1 MREKTG
7 LGSEARGLGCRL
19 GRFGNRSLAI
29 VLSTLLVFQ
38 PMLAN
43 AQSVSASTTAPAAN
57 QPGVGAAP
65 NGVPLIDIVT
75 PNATGLSHNKYDNF
89 NVGTPG
95 LILNNYKGEI
105 GNSNLGGV
113 TPGNPNL
120 NNSAPASVILNEV
133 TSGNRSALNGPT
145 EVFGGRADVVIANPN
160 GITCDGCGFI
170 NTPHATLTT
179 GAPQIGA
186 DGKLNGFIVNGGDVT
201 IGPNGGNFAA
211 GPGAVDLFDIVSRA
225 VHVNGPVY
233 GKDLRVTAGAS
244 NFDYATGNS
253 QALAP
258 ISGTPEYAIDGTALG
273 AMQADRIKI
282 VVTEKGA
289 GVRMSGNL
297 AANTNELSLSAD
309 GKISLGNVSG
319 QQGVSISSKAKVT
332 AAKVASKA
340 KVAVQADQGITLDTV
355 AADGDILLSSGSG
368 LLSVGAEVNSAA
380 NVLMSS
386 DAGIAAGSVIAGNAL
401 TLSSTSGDIQ
411 VAGAV
416 KGTGA
421 LSITATSGAISAASL
436 VSSNNIALS
445 AGADIGISGDVL
457 AQGNVTASGR
467 SISAATVVS
476 GLDIAATNAAANG
489 STVLSGAGDIQLA
502 ASSGSV
508 DVDALLSA
516 GDTSVTSAALTA
528 QSVIAHGAIAINAAT
543 DISGQILS
551 GGNIDL
557 TGSAIAADAIIAGID
572 FAGTEAAG
580 GNIVLT
586 QSGDLSLA
594 ASGDIDTGTLL
605 AAGNISASAANLSAA
620 AITSHGAIAL
630 SGNTDITGQLLGAGD
645 VSISGGSIAAGTIV
659 AGMDFAA
666 TAASPGGA
674 IAVGTAGDLMLD
686 AGSSGSVDIDTLLAA
701 GALLIDA
708 GRFQADNV
716 SGHGAVTINAD
727 TSVTGQLL
735 GAGDVSVTGPA
746 IQAGAIVSG
755 VDFAAT
761 AQSTNG
767 DIALGQ
773 TGDLTLKATATDIS
787 AGNLLAAGN
796 VDASAAGDVS
806 ANVVA
811 HQDMTIAAGGTIDL
825 TGQSLAAGN
834 ASLSAR
840 DITVDT
846 LVSGLDFA
854 ATAASADTLKLQQTG
869 SMSLAATS
877 GSITA
882 GDALLSS
889 GALSASAGQNIA
901 YNKLQSLSSAALTA
915 SGGQISYGN
924 PTRTAGNLT
933 LTTTNIDLS
942 NGRASN
948 IAAGGTL
955 TLNAASANLAN
966 SSLTLGGLALNLS
979 GTADL
984 SGARVNAIT
993 TAGGSGDIAIDATG
1007 LTTTAGTAL
1016 LAANDLTLTLP
1027 SLINAGQLA
1036 AGNDLTFNVSGNLT
1050 NNATGLA
1057 YAGKD
1062 ASLFVGGVLTNNQG
1076 AILANHDLQ
1085 IAGVAAGLR
1094 NTEFTNIS
1102 GLIQAG
1108 NDMSILTSNLTNR
1121 RVATP
1126 QWTTGT
1132 LVSSG
1137 VVSGFTL
1144 NPVAA
1149 GLPFG
1154 YLETADQNMYQLY
1167 AGVDPGLWQD
1177 YQPLLWSK
1185 ATLADGTTYRA
1196 WTWISADGPEK
1207 VGPIIDWIRDRVPRD
1222 ANGNPVADPNNPSRY
1237 FIVDEVNF
1245 SGSDESTTYSW
1256 DWSSH
1261 LSQSV
1266 YEDRMVGTLSPEATI
1281 RACRNLSIDATNLT
1295 NSYSSI
1301 EAGGDATLEGST
1313 LTNTGVTLFR
1323 TTTTTC
1329 NAQGACTAYD
1339 ANGNANPS
1347 KNIANGTTIV
1357 SSVQAIGGVS
1367 ANIKAGGA
1375 LSVNFGS
1382 VNNTSAAGSMAG
1394 GASLAAS
1401 SNPGDPLS
1409 ALDGLTAGGALFNVN
1424 SALGGVTANG
1434 GSLRAGLGNIAD
1446 RIRVDGAA
1454 LAAAAKPKSGGVG
1467 GTIPGQIFLFE
1478 TRAAYLDVGK
1488 FYGSGYFMN
1497 KIGYVPETTVPFLG
1511 DAYFENQLIDTQ
1523 LRQLVGEGLGR
1534 STFIAGNDAIEQMK
1548 TLLDNGADY
1557 ARDNGLVVGQGLTP
1571 EQAAALTKS
1580 IVLYQWQTVDGVQ
1593 VLAPVV
1599 YVAAADRQKLSGA
1612 GAVMAGGSV
1621 DMNVGNL
1628 DNSSLIASAGGLT
1641 VSGSSIQGSGTFLS
1655 RGDTTL
1661 NATNGITLAA
1671 QTMTIGGQNLV
1682 NANAGVTAG
1691 GNLLLAGGSGDL
1703 ALKGVKVNATRDASL
1718 TGNNVTLAAAKV
1730 DNAGQQNATGT
1741 QVASGK
1747 ALSIK
1752 ATDNANVIG
1761 SSAKAGTTLDVTA
1774 DKGSVAVVST
1784 DVARNNQSGYTK
1796 TLSTDQQQSQ
1806 LSAGTNATI
1815 KAGDD
1820 ILLSGSSIKGGDNVA
1835 LNAGDDINITAAQE
1849 TSASSFGKK
1858 SASSITNVGSE
1869 ISAGGDLSVTAGN
1882 GSGDHDLNIVGSKL
1896 AADGKLSLKADG
1908 DVTIA
1913 EATDTATLDTK
1924 LSTKGGF
1931 LGSSEKTTTHLE
1943 TTTAVGS
1950 AITGGGGVDISSG
1963 KDTVISASKIEAGNE
1978 AGADPADLNIS
1989 AGGDLIIASGMD
2001 TSAKDDKSSRSGFL
2015 SKGSSS
2021 HKSYDETTVAS
2032 ELGASGNINLT
2043 AEGAAVISGSKA
2055 NADGSISVTG
2065 DSVSIIGAQE
2075 THELEEQRKKSGF
2088 GVGGGGGF
2096 ISIYGSQQNK
2106 GAQASTLNVGSALSA
2121 GEDVNLKAR
2130 TTDLNIMGSSV
2141 DAENDI
2147 NLSAKRDVNVTPGAE
2162 SFSQSEQEK
2171 KSGFGISFGSSGGG
2185 FSVGIGAQ
2193 TSKDSSAQQSD
2204 TNAASMLSAGRDLNI
2219 SAGNNVNLQA
2229 AGASAE
2235 RDVNLFAGKDIN
2247 LLSANDVTNYQ
2258 EVHEKTFAGVTLS
2271 VSSQLGSAA
2280 QSIMNGAE
2288 RLSDPGGVNGLTNS
2302 AIAGLSF
2309 YQGIK
2314 NLQGVYDGLTSADP
2328 NVATGLSFNIGIN
2341 AGVSHQESSSSSSSS
2356 TPVVTAIGA
2365 GRSITMEAENGSIT
2379 SDGAQI
2385 VAGYDKFGLPTISDD
2400 PLAGDIFLSAQ
2411 NGNINLNAATG
2422 TSDTS
2427 SKNSSFSAGVGV
2439 NFGCTT
2445 KTGCSAD
2452 VGASGSYGKGGS
2464 DTVGTSHTNSHVSG
2478 TGDVTILT
2486 NDLALRG
2493 ASVTGNSVT
2502 ADVRNLMVES
2512 LVDTTKA
2519 HADQLSL
2526 SGQIGLGSTGVSGAT
2541 QKATGDAAVVAE
2553 QSGIHAAAGGLNL
2566 TVEKQTTLVGGLI
2579 TSQASAELNHFET
2592 GTLDVADVDTH
2603 SSWKADT
2610 YGGSIGAGGL
2620 SFAKVND
2627 GESASGKAYSAIGGN
2642 IGITITDPEHQT
2654 QDIGTI
2660 RRDTDNTN
2668 TSLPG
2673 LPDLQNILRDQYK
2686 TQADLQEAQKT
2697 MAGLVGDIGSEL
2709 YKQAALNQD
2718 QVGMDYW
2725 KEGGAGRAL
2734 LHAIGGGILGGVNGW
2749 EGAIKAALG
2758 GAATTLMAPAI
2769 AELVKGM
2776 LKGTKYEGTPEGD
2789 ALAKLIGATLAAGVG
2804 GAVGGAEGAGYG
2816 AANYQYNYLDH
2827 ADNDALNAAKAACDA
2842 SKRTD
2847 TKACGEQTRL
2857 EAKDKQQQDAY
2868 VACQPGGF
2876 QAAGCD
2882 AVFANMV
2889 AALSS
2894 YSGTASWLLPED
2906 QYQAA
2911 LKELQDNG
2919 GLEQI
2924 WKIMAPNGLDK
2935 LSEQEKRDGSKL
2947 IYLLIRD
2954 PSGFTAI
2961 PSLIAKANNGDLLAL
2976 LQVLTLFAKFK
2987 ASGVNV
2993 DGLPTNADNEAD
3005 EVGECVGG
3013 SCSACS
3019 FDGSTLVKTDQGF
3032 TAIRNIQPGSTQ
3044 VWSRDELGH
3053 EGFKPV
3059 LAQFGNRHSKT
3070 VYLTLRMEKGGHRQ
3084 TITTTLTHPFFAIS
3098 KQRLASNAAFSEGR
3112 DVMARF
3118 VNGSWVTARDLKI
3131 GQQLFD
3137 ADGGWS
3143 EVVGVRTENKQLDA
3157 YNLTI
3162 ADFHT
3167 YFVKQADNDN
3177 AQPVWVHNA
3186 CGPDINKF
3194 IQQST
3199 KTRASEVFEAAQSEF
3214 DVLAKGESVGT
3225 NGGSVFAASLKSVSQ
3240 EEIQF
3245 AYDSAN
3251 SGNKVVILGG
3261 SKNGGL
3267 DFIINDQRFELAT
3280 VSKNSTVTVQR
3291 SILEKIDSKTRV
3303 ASGASIV
3310 IDGRAANLS
3319 RGTAEQ
3325 AMKNV
3330 MSDAL
3335 YDQNAPTIT
3344 IYTAQGKLVYSY
3356 PK

>member
-1 MREKTG
+1 M
-7 LGSEARGLGCRL
+7 SEERCKSTTATCGVAGANGRPGRRLARLARQ
-19 GRFGNRSLAI
+19 SLALL
-29 VLSTLLVFQ
+29 LSSLLVFQ

-43 AQSVSASTTAPAAN
+43 AQSVSASGAAPAAN

-120 NNSAPASVILNEV
+120 HNSAPASVILNEV

-355 AADGDILLSSGSG
+355 AVDGDIVLASGSG

-386 DAGIAAGSVIAGNAL
+386 GAGIAAGSVIAGNAL

-411 VAGAV
+411 VGGAA
-416 KGTGA
+416 KGGGA
-421 LSITATSGAISAASL
+421 LTITATSGSIAAASL
-436 VSSNNIALS
+436 VSGNDITLA

-502 ASSGSV
+502 ASGGAV

-528 QSVIAHGAIAINAAT
+528 QSVIAHGVIAINAAT

-551 GGNIDL
+551 AGNIDL

-594 ASGDIDTGTLL
+594 AGGDIDAGTLL
-605 AAGNISASAANLSAA
+605 AAGNLSASAANLSAA

-674 IAVGTAGDLMLD
+674 IAVGTAGDLTLD

-716 SGHGAVTINAD
+716 SGHGAVTITAD

-735 GAGDVSVTGPA
+735 GAGDVSVTGSA
-746 IQAGAIVSG
+746 IQARAIVSG

-761 AQSTNG
+761 AQSANG

-773 TGDLTLKATATDIS
+773 TGALTLKATATDIS

-811 HQDMTIAAGGTIDL
+811 HQDMTIVAGGTIDL

-854 ATAASADTLKLQQTG
+854 ATAASAGTLKLQQTG

-882 GDALLSS
+882 GNALLSS
-889 GALSASAGQNIA
+889 GALSASASQNIA

-933 LTTTNIDLS
+933 VTTTNIDLS

-948 IAAGGTL
+948 IATGGTL

-966 SSLTLGGLALNLS
+966 SSLTLGGLALDLS

-984 SGARVNAIT
+984 SGARVNAVT
-993 TAGGSGDIAIDATG
+993 TAGGSGDIAIKAAG
-1007 LTTTAGTAL
+1007 LATTAGTAL

-1027 SLINAGQLA
+1027 SLTNAGQLA
-1036 AGNDLTFNVSGNLT
+1036 AGNDLTFNIAGNFT
-1050 NNATGLA
+1050 NSATGLA
-1057 YAGKD
+1057 YAGND

-1085 IAGVAAGLR
+1085 IAGATSGQR
-1094 NTEFTNIS
+1094 STEVTNIS

-1108 NDMSILTSNLTNR
+1108 NDMSILTSNLTNQR
-1121 RVATP
+1121 AATP

-1222 ANGNPVADPNNPSRY
+1222 ANGNPVVDPNNPSRY

-1266 YEDRMVGTLSPEATI
+1266 YEDRLVGTLSPEATI
-1281 RACRNLSIDATNLT
+1281 RASRNLSIDATNLS
-1295 NSYSSI
+1295 NAYSSI
-1301 EAGGDATLEGST
+1301 EAGGNATLKGST
-1313 LTNTGVTLFR
+1313 LTNTGVSLFR

-1329 NAQGACTAYD
+1329 QAQGACTAYD
-1339 ANGNANPS
+1339 TNGNANPS

-1409 ALDGLTAGGALFNVN
+1409 ALNGLTAGGALFNVN
-1424 SALGGVTANG
+1424 AALGGVTANG
-1434 GSLRAGLGNIAD
+1434 SSLLTGLGNIAD
-1446 RIRVDGAA
+1446 RIRVDGKA
-1454 LAAAAKPKSGGVG
+1454 LEAAAKPQSGGVDG
-1467 GTIPGQIFLFE
+1467 NIPHQIFLFE
-1478 TRAAYLDVGK
+1478 TRGDFLDVSK
-1488 FYGSGYFMN
+1488 FYGSGYFMRE
-1497 KIGYVPETTVPFLG
+1497 IGYVPETTVPFLG

-1534 STFIAGNDAIEQMK
+1534 GSFIPGSDATEQVK
-1548 TLLDNGADY
+1548 KLLDNGIAY
-1557 ARDNGLVVGQGLTP
+1557 VNSHKLQVGQALSA
-1571 EQAAALTKS
+1571 EAVAALTQPVVIYQKQLVQG
-1580 IVLYQWQTVDGVQ
+1580 IEVLV
-1593 VLAPVV
+1593 PVV
-1599 YVAAADRQKLSGA
+1599 YLPSTATAQLTASGA
-1612 GAVMAGGSV
+1612 LISGASVAVTGGEIK
-1621 DMNVGNL
+1621 
-1628 DNSSLIASAGGLT
+1628 NSGAMVASNDLS
-1641 VSGSSIQGSGTFLS
+1641 VSGSSIASNGGTFKASNNVSLTSSGTL
-1655 RGDTTL
+1655 TL
-1661 NATNGITLAA
+1661 TA
-1671 QTMTIGGQNLV
+1671 QSMDLGGQAMV
-1682 NANAGVTAG
+1682 NPNAAVTAG
-1691 GNLLLAGGSGDL
+1691 GKA
-1703 ALKGVKVNATRDASL
+1703 
-1718 TGNNVTLAAAKV
+1718 TLAAATELTLKGAAVNATGNVSLTAKDVTLDAVKV
-1730 DNAGQQNATGT
+1730 DNAGQQNATGS
-1741 QVASGK
+1741 QIASGGS
-1747 ALSIK
+1747 LTIK
-1752 ATDNANVIG
+1752 ATDNVNVIG
-1761 SSAKAGTTLDVTA
+1761 SSAKAGTTLEVTA
-1774 DKGSVAVVST
+1774 DNGSVAVVST
-1784 DVARNNQSGYTK
+1784 DVARNNQSGYSK

-1806 LSAGTNATI
+1806 LSSGTDTTI
-1815 KAGDD
+1815 KAGED
-1820 ILLSGSSIKGGDNVA
+1820 ILLSGSSVKAEGKAA
-1835 LNAGDDINITAAQE
+1835 LSADDDIDITAAQE
-1849 TSASSFGKK
+1849 TSASTFGKK
-1858 SASSITNVGSE
+1858 ASSSIAHVGSE
-1869 ISAGGDLSVTAGN
+1869 ISAGGDLSVTSGN
-1882 GSGDHDLNIVGSKL
+1882 GSGDHDINIIGSKL
-1896 AADGKLSLKADG
+1896 AADGKVALKADG

-1950 AITGGGGVDISSG
+1950 AITGGGGVDITSG
-1963 KDTVISASKIEAGNE
+1963 KDTVISASTIEAGNE
-1978 AGADPADLNIS
+1978 TRAADLNITT
-1989 AGGDLIIASGMD
+1989 GGDLVIASGKD
-2001 TSAKDDKSSRSGFL
+2001 TSAKDDKGSRSGFL

-2021 HKSYDETTVAS
+2021 YKSYDETTVAS
-2032 ELGASGNINLT
+2032 ELGASGNISLN
-2043 AEGAAVISGSKA
+2043 AGGAAMIAGSKA
-2055 NADGSISVTG
+2055 NADGSISIEG
-2065 DSVSIIGAQE
+2065 DSVSVIGAAEQ
-2075 THELEEQRKKSGF
+2075 HELEIERKKSGLF
-2088 GVGGGGGF
+2088 VGSGDGF
-2096 ISIYGSQQNK
+2096 ISLWGKEQTSGSQ
-2106 GAQASTLNVGSALSA
+2106 ASELNVASVLSA
-2121 GEDVNLKAR
+2121 GTDVALKSRETDVN
-2130 TTDLNIMGSSV
+2130 IIGSSIGAGQYLTV
-2141 DAENDI
+2141 DA
-2147 NLSAKRDVNVTPGAE
+2147 ARDVNITPGAE
-2162 SFSQSEQEK
+2162 SASFEETEK
-2171 KSGFGISFGSSGGG
+2171 RSGFGIAFNSSNGGA
-2185 FSVGIGAQ
+2185 SIGIGYGKSTDQ
-2193 TSKDSSAQQSD
+2193 TTQSSA
-2204 TNAASMLSAGRDLNI
+2204 TNAVSTLSAGRDLTI
-2219 SAGNNVNLQA
+2219 LAGRDANLQA
-2229 AGASAE
+2229 AQVSGARDVAILAE
-2235 RDVNLFAGKDIN
+2235 RDVNLLSAQDKTNYEHLHEEFFAGI
-2247 LLSANDVTNYQ
+2247 
-2258 EVHEKTFAGVTLS
+2258 TLS
-2271 VSSQLGSAA
+2271 VSSSLVSAAESVQSAASGLGDNAGLFSAAPSALAAINAYKTLDSITKGKTNLGSI
-2280 QSIMNGAE
+2280 S
-2288 RLSDPGGVNGLTNS
+2288 LT
-2302 AIAGLSF
+2302 AGF
-2309 YQGIK
+2309 TYHK
-2314 NLQGVYDGLTSADP
+2314 EEDA
-2328 NVATGLSFNIGIN
+2328 
-2341 AGVSHQESSSSSSSS
+2341 SSSSS
-2356 TPVVTAIGA
+2356 PVVTTVRAGGA
-2365 GRSITMEAENGSIT
+2365 VVIEAT
-2379 SDGAQI
+2379 SGDLTGHGVQI
-2385 VAGYDKFGLPTISDD
+2385 AAGYDADGNPTVSGD
-2400 PLAGDIFLSAQ
+2400 PNAGNVVLSAGHDIVLESAQ
-2411 NGNINLNAATG
+2411 AT
-2422 TSDTS
+2422 SESS
-2427 SKNSSFSAGVGV
+2427 SKSTSAGASIG
-2439 NFGCTT
+2439 
-2445 KTGCSAD
+2445 
-2452 VGASGSYGKGGS
+2452 VGAEIGGPNGGGVGLTGSASASKGKMGE
-2464 DTVGTSHTNSHVSG
+2464 TVVTQVNSHVIGPGVVALNSG
-2478 TGDVTILT
+2478 
-2486 NDLALRG
+2486 NDTALKGAVVSSNTVIANVGGNLDIVSQQDTAAYRETTAG
-2493 ASVTGNSVT
+2493 ASIG
-2502 ADVRNLMVES
+2502 
-2512 LVDTTKA
+2512 
-2519 HADQLSL
+2519 LSPAGKL
-2526 SGQIGLGSTGVSGAT
+2526 SGGASTGKIEGDYANVS
-2541 QKATGDAAVVAE
+2541 E
-2553 QSGIHAAAGGLNL
+2553 QSGIIAGSGGYHVTAGGTVDLKGGVIASTADPQNNELSAKALTYSNIKNTSTASSSGYGLVLSPSGIPLPAVDTPARQEDGGSALATLSPGKLTLSEQKQDLASLNSDLSKANTQADFYDIDMLKRRQQSAAAVSQLLNMAIGEISQKLGFAEGSPEKIALHAAAGALTAMVAGGDVELGALAGGGQELLGAILNKALMDNPNL
-2566 TVEKQTTLVGGLI
+2566 TQEQRNAISQWTATLVG
-2579 TSQASAELNHFET
+2579 A
-2592 GTLDVADVDTH
+2592 V
-2603 SSWKADT
+2603 
-2610 YGGSIGAGGL
+2610 
-2620 SFAKVND
+2620 
-2627 GESASGKAYSAIGGN
+2627 IGGN
-2642 IGITITDPEHQT
+2642 QGAAIALDAEKYNRQLHIKEGDLIRANAARFAVQQGYCASVNTCSPDDIARAEAELTMEALRRVDSLFADVKASVAAGTFLDDLAAAGSSALPSGQSLFSATPEQYTNHVMNIEYLSQNKDLYERFGNQNESKYYTAYVHALLSAANDTEDLKKATFAQTSAVLNGLKDAIHDIELGQAGSTGFENTISGSEATYVNLLDGMISAMSIAAGSNSSALQQFIIDNRALVDGLMSNVAFESKVGKLIQIEYLLAVAGPAATSMAVELAATCRLGSQVCMTQINLLFQDLVASMPELGGTGTGVSALFALDKETIKQT
-2654 QDIGTI
+2654 
-2660 RRDTDNTN
+2660 
-2668 TSLPG
+2668 
-2673 LPDLQNILRDQYK
+2673 ILRVDAQLLDRATEFKRIALLAKGNRPDPSTYLSAEEIATHLSLFSDGAVRFTSTSTISK
-2686 TQADLQEAQKT
+2686 FGTLGPDGGFVLPKAEFDRVVTAAGGDLRVIEQQL
-2697 MAGLVGDIGSEL
+2697 GLDPGYLGGDTI
-2709 YKQAALNQD
+2709 AAYISPENMTRLRMPTGN
-2718 QVGMDYW
+2718 
-2725 KEGGAGRAL
+2725 EGGA
-2734 LHAIGGGILGGVNGW
+2734 NNNW
-2749 EGAIKAALG
+2749 F
-2758 GAATTLMAPAI
+2758 
-2769 AELVKGM
+2769 
-2776 LKGTKYEGTPEGD
+2776 
-2789 ALAKLIGATLAAGVG
+2789 
-2804 GAVGGAEGAGYG
+2804 
-2816 AANYQYNYLDH
+2816 
-2827 ADNDALNAAKAACDA
+2827 
-2842 SKRTD
+2842 
-2847 TKACGEQTRL
+2847 
-2857 EAKDKQQQDAY
+2857 
-2868 VACQPGGF
+2868 PGG
-2876 QAAGCD
+2876 
-2882 AVFANMV
+2882 
-2889 AALSS
+2889 
-2894 YSGTASWLLPED
+2894 YTSGGLPEAVMD
-2906 QYQAA
+2906 F
-2911 LKELQDNG
+2911 
-2919 GLEQI
+2919 
-2924 WKIMAPNGLDK
+2924 
-2935 LSEQEKRDGSKL
+2935 
-2947 IYLLIRD
+2947 
-2954 PSGFTAI
+2954 SGR
-2961 PSLIAKANNGDLLAL
+2961 P
-2976 LQVLTLFAKFK
+2976 
-2987 ASGVNV
+2987 
-2993 DGLPTNADNEAD
+2993 P
-3005 EVGECVGG
+3005 
-3013 SCSACS
+3013 
-3019 FDGSTLVKTDQGF
+3019 
-3032 TAIRNIQPGSTQ
+3032 
-3044 VWSRDELGH
+3044 
-3053 EGFKPV
+3053 
-3059 LAQFGNRHSKT
+3059 
-3070 VYLTLRMEKGGHRQ
+3070 Y
-3084 TITTTLTHPFFAIS
+3084 
-3098 KQRLASNAAFSEGR
+3098 
-3112 DVMARF
+3112 
-3118 VNGSWVTARDLKI
+3118 
-3131 GQQLFD
+3131 
-3137 ADGGWS
+3137 
-3143 EVVGVRTENKQLDA
+3143 
-3157 YNLTI
+3157 
-3162 ADFHT
+3162 
-3167 YFVKQADNDN
+3167 
-3177 AQPVWVHNA
+3177 
-3186 CGPDINKF
+3186 
-3194 IQQST
+3194 
-3199 KTRASEVFEAAQSEF
+3199 
-3214 DVLAKGESVGT
+3214 
-3225 NGGSVFAASLKSVSQ
+3225 
-3240 EEIQF
+3240 
-3245 AYDSAN
+3245 
-3251 SGNKVVILGG
+3251 
-3261 SKNGGL
+3261 
-3267 DFIINDQRFELAT
+3267 
-3280 VSKNSTVTVQR
+3280 
-3291 SILEKIDSKTRV
+3291 SILEFK
-3303 ASGASIV
+3303 
-3310 IDGRAANLS
+3310 
-3319 RGTAEQ
+3319 
-3325 AMKNV
+3325 
-3330 MSDAL
+3330 
-3335 YDQNAPTIT
+3335 
-3344 IYTAQGKLVYSY
+3344 
-3356 PK
+3356 

>member
-29 VLSTLLVFQ
+29 VLSALLVFQ

-43 AQSVSASTTAPAAN
+43 AQSVSASGAAPAAN

-75 PNATGLSHNKYDNF
+75 PNAAGLSHNKYDNF

-186 DGKLNGFIVNGGDVT
+186 DGKLNGFIVNSGDVT

-319 QQGVSISSKAKVT
+319 QQGVSVSSKAKVT

-340 KVAVQADQGITLDTV
+340 KLAVQADQGITLDTV

-368 LLSVGAEVNSAA
+368 LLSVGGEANSAA

-445 AGADIGISGDVL
+445 AGADIGISGDML

-467 SISAATVVS
+467 SISADTVVS

-502 ASSGSV
+502 ASGGAV

-701 GALLIDA
+701 GALLIDV

-716 SGHGAVTINAD
+716 SGHGAVTINAN

-811 HQDMTIAAGGTIDL
+811 HQDMTIVAGGTIDL
-825 TGQSLAAGN
+825 TGQSLAAGD

-854 ATAASADTLKLQQTG
+854 ATAASAGTLKLQQTG

-882 GDALLSS
+882 GNALLSS
-889 GALSASAGQNIA
+889 GALSASASQNIA

-1027 SLINAGQLA
+1027 SLTNAGQLA
-1036 AGNDLTFNVSGNLT
+1036 AGNHLTFNIAGNFT
-1050 NNATGLA
+1050 NSATGLA
-1057 YAGKD
+1057 YAGND

-1094 NTEFTNIS
+1094 NTEVTNIS

-1108 NDMSILTSNLTNR
+1108 NDMSILTSALTNQR
-1121 RVATP
+1121 AATP

-1149 GLPFG
+1149 GLPYG

-1222 ANGNPVADPNNPSRY
+1222 ANGNPVVDPNNPSRY

-1266 YEDRMVGTLSPEATI
+1266 YEDRLVGTLSPEATI
-1281 RACRNLSIDATNLT
+1281 RASRNLSIDATNLT

-1301 EAGGDATLEGST
+1301 EAGGDATLKGST

-1329 NAQGACTAYD
+1329 NAQGACMAYD

-1375 LSVNFGS
+1375 LSVDFGS

-1409 ALDGLTAGGALFNVN
+1409 ALNGLTAGGALFNVN
-1424 SALGGVTANG
+1424 AALGGVTANG
-1434 GSLRAGLGNIAD
+1434 GSLLAGLGNIAD

-1488 FYGSGYFMN
+1488 FYGSGYFMRE
-1497 KIGYVPETTVPFLG
+1497 IGYAPETTVPFLG

-1548 TLLDNGADY
+1548 TLLDNGVTY
-1557 ARDNGLVVGQGLTP
+1557 AQDNGLAVGQGLTP

-1628 DNSSLIASAGGLT
+1628 DNSGLIASAGGLT

-1655 RGDTTL
+1655 RGDTAL
-1661 NATNGITLAA
+1661 NTTNGITLAA

-1682 NANAGVTAG
+1682 NANAGVMAG

-1703 ALKGVKVNATRDASL
+1703 ALKGVKVNATRNASL

-1730 DNAGQQNATGT
+1730 DNAGQQNATAS
-1741 QVASGK
+1741 QVASGVS
-1747 ALSIK
+1747 LTIK
-1752 ATDNANVIG
+1752 ATDNVNVIG

-1815 KAGDD
+1815 KSGDD
-1820 ILLSGSSIKGGDNVA
+1820 ILLSGSSVKAGGNVA

-1858 SASSITNVGSE
+1858 SASSITHVGSE

-1896 AADGKLSLKADG
+1896 AADGKVALKADG

-1950 AITGGGGVDISSG
+1950 AITGGGGVDIESG
-1963 KDTVISASKIEAGNE
+1963 KDTVISASNVTAGDEDHN
-1978 AGADPADLNIS
+1978 ADLNIK
-1989 AGGDLIIASGMD
+1989 AGGNLIVTSGKD
-2001 TSAKDDKSSRSGFL
+2001 TSAKDDKGSRSGFL
-2015 SKGSSS
+2015 SKGSSN
-2021 HKSYDETTVAS
+2021 HKSYDETTVGS
-2032 ELGASGNINLT
+2032 QLSASGDINLD
-2043 AEGAAVISGSKA
+2043 AGKAAVIAGSKA
-2055 NADGSISVTG
+2055 DADGSINVTA

-2075 THELEEQRKKSGF
+2075 THEHEEQRKKSGF

-2121 GEDVNLKAR
+2121 GEDVNLTAKA
-2130 TTDLNIMGSSV
+2130 TDLNIMGSSV
-2141 DAENDI
+2141 DAERDI
-2147 NLSAKRDVNVTPGAE
+2147 NLSAARDVNVTPGAE
-2162 SFSQSEQEK
+2162 SFSRSEEEK
-2171 KSGFGISFGSSGGG
+2171 KSGFGLSFSAGNGG
-2185 FSVGIGAQ
+2185 FSIGIGAQ
-2193 TSKDSSAQQSD
+2193 TSKDKSAQQSD

-2219 SAGNNVNLQA
+2219 SAGNNINLQA
-2229 AGASAE
+2229 AQASAE
-2235 RDVNLFAGKDIN
+2235 RDVSLIATNDIN
-2247 LLSANDVTNYQ
+2247 LLSANDVSNYQ
-2258 EVHEKTFAGVTLS
+2258 EVHEKTFAGVTVS

-2302 AIAGLSF
+2302 AIASLSF

-2314 NLQGVYDGLTSADP
+2314 NLQGVYDGLTSTDP
-2328 NVATGLSFNIGIN
+2328 KIGTGLSFTIGIN
-2341 AGVSHQESSSSSSSS
+2341 AGINHQESSSSSSSS
-2356 TPVVTAIGA
+2356 TPVVTAIRA
-2365 GRSITMEAENGSIT
+2365 GRSVAMEAENGSIT

-2385 VAGYDKFGLPTISDD
+2385 IAGYDKFGLPTISDD
-2400 PLAGDIFLSAQ
+2400 PQAGDIFLSAK
-2411 NGNINLNAATG
+2411 NGDINLNAATG
-2422 TSDTS
+2422 TSDSTDS
-2427 SKNSSFSAGVGV
+2427 NSSWSAGVGV
-2439 NFGCTT
+2439 NLGCTT
-2445 KTGCSAD
+2445 ETGCKAS

-2464 DTVGTSHTNSHVSG
+2464 GTTELTHTNTHING
-2478 TGDVTILT
+2478 TGDVAIVT
-2486 NDLALRG
+2486 NDLALKG
-2493 ASVTGNSVT
+2493 ATVTGDSVTVDAKSLT
-2502 ADVRNLMVES
+2502 IES
-2512 LVDTTKA
+2512 QVDTAKA
-2519 HADQLSL
+2519 RADQLNV
-2526 SGQIGLGSTGVSGAT
+2526 SGQIGFGSTGISGVT
-2541 QKATGDAAVVAE
+2541 QKAKGDTVVVSE
-2553 QSGIHAAAGGLNL
+2553 QSGIHAGTGGLD
-2566 TVEKQTTLVGGLI
+2566 VDVSGQTSLVGGLI
-2579 TSQASAELNHFET
+2579 TSEAPADRNTFNT
-2592 GTLDVADVDTH
+2592 GTLTVTDIDTH
-2603 SSWKADT
+2603 SSWKAET
-2610 YGGSIGAGGL
+2610 YGGSIGTSGL
-2620 SFAKVND
+2620 SLSPPVKA
-2627 GESASGKAYSAIGGN
+2627 GEKETGKAYSAIGPN

-2660 RRDTDNTN
+2660 RRDTENTN

-2697 MAGLVGDIGSEL
+2697 MAGLVADIANRL
-2709 YKQAALNQD
+2709 ALQAASGPHPED
-2718 QVGMDYW
+2718 AAIW
-2725 KEGGAGRAL
+2725 AEGGVGRAA
-2734 LHAIGGGILGGVNGW
+2734 LHALGGAILGGVNDVP
-2749 EGAIKAALG
+2749 GAIR
-2758 GAATTLMAPAI
+2758 GAF
-2769 AELVKGM
+2769 
-2776 LKGTKYEGTPEGD
+2776 
-2789 ALAKLIGATLAAGVG
+2789 G
-2804 GAVGGAEGAGYG
+2804 GAVSTLIAPYIDQLVAGLMKDAGLSDSADSQRLADLVATSLVAGLTAFAGGGEGAAYA
-2816 AANYQYNYLDH
+2816 AANYQYNYL
-2827 ADNDALNAAKAACDA
+2827 NDRDLKAAIENR
-2842 SKRTD
+2842 K
-2847 TKACGEQTRL
+2847 L
-2857 EAKDKQQQDAY
+2857 L
-2868 VACQPGGF
+2868 VACQNNLSCTKE
-2876 QAAGCD
+2876 QLNTLAAID
-2882 AVFANMV
+2882 DSFMKKSRSN
-2889 AALSS
+2889 
-2894 YSGTASWLLPED
+2894 T
-2906 QYQAA
+2906 
-2911 LKELQDNG
+2911 
-2919 GLEQI
+2919 
-2924 WKIMAPNGLDK
+2924 
-2935 LSEQEKRDGSKL
+2935 
-2947 IYLLIRD
+2947 
-2954 PSGFTAI
+2954 
-2961 PSLIAKANNGDLLAL
+2961 
-2976 LQVLTLFAKFK
+2976 LTLIDTCSKDPLSAQCGDMMKDLQQFSAAMDAANTQDLDSSGIYQSALGFSAKES
-2987 ASGVNV
+2987 ALVNY
-2993 DGLPTNADNEAD
+2993 DAILARHLA
-3005 EVGECVGG
+3005 
-3013 SCSACS
+3013 
-3019 FDGSTLVKTDQGF
+3019 GSTNPDQ
-3032 TAIRNIQPGSTQ
+3032 AI
-3044 VWSRDELGH
+3044 
-3053 EGFKPV
+3053 
-3059 LAQFGNRHSKT
+3059 
-3070 VYLTLRMEKGGHRQ
+3070 
-3084 TITTTLTHPFFAIS
+3084 
-3098 KQRLASNAAFSEGR
+3098 
-3112 DVMARF
+3112 
-3118 VNGSWVTARDLKI
+3118 
-3131 GQQLFD
+3131 
-3137 ADGGWS
+3137 
-3143 EVVGVRTENKQLDA
+3143 
-3157 YNLTI
+3157 
-3162 ADFHT
+3162 
-3167 YFVKQADNDN
+3167 
-3177 AQPVWVHNA
+3177 
-3186 CGPDINKF
+3186 
-3194 IQQST
+3194 
-3199 KTRASEVFEAAQSEF
+3199 
-3214 DVLAKGESVGT
+3214 
-3225 NGGSVFAASLKSVSQ
+3225 
-3240 EEIQF
+3240 
-3245 AYDSAN
+3245 
-3251 SGNKVVILGG
+3251 
-3261 SKNGGL
+3261 
-3267 DFIINDQRFELAT
+3267 
-3280 VSKNSTVTVQR
+3280 
-3291 SILEKIDSKTRV
+3291 
-3303 ASGASIV
+3303 
-3310 IDGRAANLS
+3310 
-3319 RGTAEQ
+3319 
-3325 AMKNV
+3325 
-3330 MSDAL
+3330 SDAL
-3335 YDQNAPTIT
+3335 VEIGQTEGGIKAFLDTVGVVGGGAVCVGTGGVACALGLIGAAASANALVASAQQAVTGKQSKTALVWSLIEAGYSEADAERYQRYIDAGVIVVTVGVAGTEAVLRFAATSKLGSLGATERALVQQAVEKSQPVRIYNGVALDPRLPDPAAGLGYAPKQLNNPNPNIANSQINGFASELELANQVVKLPGQQVLKYGDAVGTHGADVISVDVNTGEVFLWDNKFRSSSQMIPSSPTFDVGSSRLNYALNEARTLIRSLPDSLRDKALQNLD
-3344 IYTAQGKLVYSY
+3344 YGNFTANTVGSGSVRNSV
-3356 PK
+3356 PVHFCGGEPC

>member
-29 VLSTLLVFQ
+29 VLSALLVFQ

-43 AQSVSASTTAPAAN
+43 GQSVSASGAAPAAN

-75 PNATGLSHNKYDNF
+75 PNAAGLSHNKYDNF

-319 QQGVSISSKAKVT
+319 QQGVSVSSKAKVT

-368 LLSVGAEVNSAA
+368 LLSVGGEANSAA

-386 DAGIAAGSVIAGNAL
+386 NAGIAAGSVVAGNAL

-411 VAGAV
+411 VGGAA
-416 KGTGA
+416 KGGGA
-421 LSITATSGAISAASL
+421 LTITATSGSIAAASL
-436 VSSNNIALS
+436 VSGNDITLA
-445 AGADIGISGDVL
+445 AGADIGISGDML

-502 ASSGSV
+502 AGSGAV

-528 QSVIAHGAIAINAAT
+528 RSVIAHGAIAINAAT

-551 GGNIDL
+551 AGNIDL

-594 ASGDIDTGTLL
+594 AGGDIGAGTLL
-605 AAGNISASAANLSAA
+605 AAGNLSASAANLSAA

-674 IAVGTAGDLMLD
+674 IAVGTAGDLTLD

-773 TGDLTLKATATDIS
+773 AGDLTLKATATDIS
-787 AGNLLAAGN
+787 SGNLLAAGSVN
-796 VDASAAGDVS
+796 ASAAGDVT

-854 ATAASADTLKLQQTG
+854 ATAASAGTLKLQQTG

-882 GDALLSS
+882 GNALLSS
-889 GALSASAGQNIA
+889 GALSASASQNIA

-948 IAAGGTL
+948 IATGGTL

-966 SSLTLGGLALNLS
+966 SSLTLGGLALDLS

-993 TAGGSGDIAIDATG
+993 TAGGSGDIAIKARG

-1094 NTEFTNIS
+1094 NTEVTNIS

-1108 NDMSILTSNLTNR
+1108 NDISILTSALANR
-1121 RVATP
+1121 RAATP

-1222 ANGNPVADPNNPSRY
+1222 ANGNPVVDPNNPSRY

-1266 YEDRMVGTLSPEATI
+1266 YEDRLVGTLSPEATI
-1281 RACRNLSIDATNLT
+1281 RASRNLSIDATNLT
-1295 NSYSSI
+1295 NAYSSI
-1301 EAGGDATLEGST
+1301 EAGGDATLKGST
-1313 LTNTGVTLFR
+1313 LTNTGVSLFR

-1375 LSVNFGS
+1375 LSVDFGS

-1401 SNPGDPLS
+1401 SYPGDPLS
-1409 ALDGLTAGGALFNVN
+1409 ALNGLTAGGALFNVN

-1434 GSLRAGLGNIAD
+1434 GSLLAGLGNIAD

-1488 FYGSGYFMN
+1488 FYGSGYFM
-1497 KIGYVPETTVPFLG
+1497 KEIGYKPETTVPFLG

-1534 STFIAGNDAIEQMK
+1534 GSFIPGSDATEQVK
-1548 TLLDNGADY
+1548 KLLDNGITY
-1557 ARDNGLVVGQGLTP
+1557 VNSHKLQVGQALSA
-1571 EQAAALTKS
+1571 EAVAALTQPVVIYQKQLVQG
-1580 IVLYQWQTVDGVQ
+1580 IEVLV
-1593 VLAPVV
+1593 PVV
-1599 YVAAADRQKLSGA
+1599 YLPSTATAQLTASGA
-1612 GAVMAGGSV
+1612 LISGASVAVTGGEIK
-1621 DMNVGNL
+1621 
-1628 DNSSLIASAGGLT
+1628 NSGAMVASNDLS
-1641 VSGSSIQGSGTFLS
+1641 VSGSSIASNGGTFKASNNVSLTSSGTL
-1655 RGDTTL
+1655 TL
-1661 NATNGITLAA
+1661 TA
-1671 QTMTIGGQNLV
+1671 QSMDLGGQAMV
-1682 NANAGVTAG
+1682 NPNAAVTAG
-1691 GNLLLAGGSGDL
+1691 GKA
-1703 ALKGVKVNATRDASL
+1703 
-1718 TGNNVTLAAAKV
+1718 TLAAATELTLKGAAVNATGNVSLTAKDVTLDAVKV
-1730 DNAGQQNATGT
+1730 DNAGQQNATGS
-1741 QVASGK
+1741 QIASGGS
-1747 ALSIK
+1747 LTIK
-1752 ATDNANVIG
+1752 ATDNVNVIG
-1761 SSAKAGTTLDVTA
+1761 SSAKAGTTLEVTA
-1774 DKGSVAVVST
+1774 DNGSVAVVST
-1784 DVARNNQSGYTK
+1784 DVARNNQSGYSK

-1815 KAGDD
+1815 KSGDD
-1820 ILLSGSSIKGGDNVA
+1820 ILLSGSSVKAEGKAA
-1835 LNAGDDINITAAQE
+1835 LSAGDDIDITAAQE
-1849 TSASSFGKK
+1849 HSESTFGKK
-1858 SASSITNVGSE
+1858 SASSITHVGSE

-1882 GSGDHDLNIVGSKL
+1882 SSGDHDLNIVGSKL
-1896 AADGKLSLKADG
+1896 TADGKVALDADG

-1950 AITGGGGVDISSG
+1950 AITGGGGVDITSG
-1963 KDTVISASKIEAGNE
+1963 KDTVISASKIEAGKETAAAN
-1978 AGADPADLNIS
+1978 LNITTK
-1989 AGGDLIIASGMD
+1989 GDLIIASGKD
-2001 TSAKDDKSSRSGFL
+2001 TSAKDDKGSRSGFL

-2021 HKSYDETTVAS
+2021 YKSYDETTVAS
-2032 ELGASGNINLT
+2032 ELGASGNISLN
-2043 AEGAAVISGSKA
+2043 AGKAAVIAGSSA
-2055 NADGSISVTG
+2055 NADGSISVEG
-2065 DSVSIIGAQE
+2065 DSVSVIGAAEQ
-2075 THELEEQRKKSGF
+2075 HELEITRKKSGF

-2096 ISIYGSQQNK
+2096 ISIYGSQQNSGK
-2106 GAQASTLNVGSALSA
+2106 QASELNVASVLSA
-2121 GEDVNLKAR
+2121 GTDVALKSRDTDVNILGSQIYA
-2130 TTDLNIMGSSV
+2130 TDNITL
-2141 DAENDI
+2141 DA
-2147 NLSAKRDVNVTPGAE
+2147 ARDVNITPGAE
-2162 SFSQSEQEK
+2162 SASSEEK
-2171 KSGFGISFGSSGGG
+2171 EKRSGFGISFGSSSGG
-2185 FSVGIGAQ
+2185 FSVGIGM
-2193 TSKDSSAQQSD
+2193 SSVSD
-2204 TNAASMLSAGRDLNI
+2204 TTKQGSQTNAMTTLSAGNDLTIKAGRD
-2219 SAGNNVNLQA
+2219 ANLQA
-2229 AGASAE
+2229 ADVSADRDVAITAE
-2235 RDVNLFAGKDIN
+2235 RNVN
-2247 LLSANDVTNYQ
+2247 LLSAEDKSNY
-2258 EVHEKTFAGVTLS
+2258 ESVHEQFFAGVTLS
-2271 VSSQLGSAA
+2271 VSTGLVSAGQSIANAA
-2280 QSIMNGAE
+2280 QK
-2288 RLSDPGGVNGLTNS
+2288 
-2302 AIAGLSF
+2302 IAGISDGYTAANAAFASLKA
-2309 YQGIK
+2309 YDALQQIAGIAK
-2314 NLQGVYDGLTSADP
+2314 DGGNIASVSLTAGFSYEKSTASAS
-2328 NVATGLSFNIGIN
+2328 T
-2341 AGVSHQESSSSSSSS
+2341 S
-2356 TPVVTAIGA
+2356 TPVVTSVEA
-2365 GRSITMEAENGSIT
+2365 GRSVTIEAT
-2379 SDGAQI
+2379 SGDLTGHGAQMA
-2385 VAGYDKFGLPTISDD
+2385 AGYGYGVADASDDKFGDITLK
-2400 PLAGDIFLSAQ
+2400 AGHDITLESAQ
-2411 NGNINLNAATG
+2411 ATSETGSDSKSANASFGVSAGIGLKGVGIGVTGGAGAG
-2422 TSDTS
+2422 TSKSDATS
-2427 SKNSSFSAGVGV
+2427 ITQV
-2439 NFGCTT
+2439 
-2445 KTGCSAD
+2445 
-2452 VGASGSYGKGGS
+2452 
-2464 DTVGTSHTNSHVSG
+2464 NSHVTGSG
-2478 TGDVTILT
+2478 DITIKSGNDTTLKGAVVSGDTITADIGGDLSIISAPDTGSSANSSASAGFTLGGTLLSGIQLGGGLGSGAT
-2486 NDLALRG
+2486 NWISEQSGLLSTGKMDIEVGGNTDLQAGKIISDSGDLALSTDTLTYSDFFGQKGYEGFSAQIGIEIPGQELPG
-2493 ASVTGNSVT
+2493 APPANNTLEGTYQLDDTRQTVRATVGSGTIT
-2502 ADVRNLMVES
+2502 VRNE
-2512 LVDTTKA
+2512 
-2519 HADQLSL
+2519 
-2526 SGQIGLGSTGVSGAT
+2526 
-2541 QKATGDAAVVAE
+2541 E
-2553 QSGIHAAAGGLNL
+2553 
-2566 TVEKQTTLVGGLI
+2566 
-2579 TSQASAELNHFET
+2579 
-2592 GTLDVADVDTH
+2592 
-2603 SSWKADT
+2603 
-2610 YGGSIGAGGL
+2610 
-2620 SFAKVND
+2620 
-2627 GESASGKAYSAIGGN
+2627 
-2642 IGITITDPEHQT
+2642 
-2654 QDIGTI
+2654 
-2660 RRDTDNTN
+2660 
-2668 TSLPG
+2668 
-2673 LPDLQNILRDQYK
+2673 
-2686 TQADLQEAQKT
+2686 
-2697 MAGLVGDIGSEL
+2697 
-2709 YKQAALNQD
+2709 KQAALEQSAATAPLANLNRDPGKAYEITRDKHIDLEIYLSTRSVNALAEGIKNAFAPGGFIDRYLLGKRLTPEEVADVKAGVDALVNGGEFVGCGQKQGFNLLDLFFTPAYADSYLTDCTIRQKNGEFIHLGIQTYQACQD
-2718 QVGMDYW
+2718 AIYAYLGSLSTEERLNVI
-2725 KEGGAGRAL
+2725 KAASFAL
-2734 LHAIGGGILGGVNGW
+2734 SVDDPVDMESHIKNSWLLDAIEKLDGGGSDGVAYKAYLEAKHDAYLFREQMTGERGVIWNDPSTTLSEKFQKLEDTGLDINAVIAMAILGGVANGGKMLGKN
-2749 EGAIKAALG
+2749 GAQFASKTIWKGNGKERIDVENPNPGQRAGQIHYQDNNGNKYLYDPYTKSFPAAPKSVNNLLKNQSFS
-2758 GAATTLMAPAI
+2758 AAI
-2769 AELVKGM
+2769 EKG
-2776 LKGTKYEGTPEGD
+2776 LK
-2789 ALAKLIGATLAAGVG
+2789 
-2804 GAVGGAEGAGYG
+2804 
-2816 AANYQYNYLDH
+2816 NYL
-2827 ADNDALNAAKAACDA
+2827 
-2842 SKRTD
+2842 
-2847 TKACGEQTRL
+2847 GE
-2857 EAKDKQQQDAY
+2857 
-2868 VACQPGGF
+2868 
-2876 QAAGCD
+2876 
-2882 AVFANMV
+2882 
-2889 AALSS
+2889 
-2894 YSGTASWLLPED
+2894 
-2906 QYQAA
+2906 
-2911 LKELQDNG
+2911 
-2919 GLEQI
+2919 
-2924 WKIMAPNGLDK
+2924 
-2935 LSEQEKRDGSKL
+2935 
-2947 IYLLIRD
+2947 
-2954 PSGFTAI
+2954 
-2961 PSLIAKANNGDLLAL
+2961 
-2976 LQVLTLFAKFK
+2976 
-2987 ASGVNV
+2987 
-2993 DGLPTNADNEAD
+2993 
-3005 EVGECVGG
+3005 
-3013 SCSACS
+3013 
-3019 FDGSTLVKTDQGF
+3019 
-3032 TAIRNIQPGSTQ
+3032 
-3044 VWSRDELGH
+3044 
-3053 EGFKPV
+3053 
-3059 LAQFGNRHSKT
+3059 
-3070 VYLTLRMEKGGHRQ
+3070 
-3084 TITTTLTHPFFAIS
+3084 
-3098 KQRLASNAAFSEGR
+3098 
-3112 DVMARF
+3112 
-3118 VNGSWVTARDLKI
+3118 
-3131 GQQLFD
+3131 
-3137 ADGGWS
+3137 
-3143 EVVGVRTENKQLDA
+3143 
-3157 YNLTI
+3157 NL
-3162 ADFHT
+3162 
-3167 YFVKQADNDN
+3167 
-3177 AQPVWVHNA
+3177 
-3186 CGPDINKF
+3186 
-3194 IQQST
+3194 
-3199 KTRASEVFEAAQSEF
+3199 
-3214 DVLAKGESVGT
+3214 
-3225 NGGSVFAASLKSVSQ
+3225 
-3240 EEIQF
+3240 
-3245 AYDSAN
+3245 
-3251 SGNKVVILGG
+3251 
-3261 SKNGGL
+3261 
-3267 DFIINDQRFELAT
+3267 
-3280 VSKNSTVTVQR
+3280 
-3291 SILEKIDSKTRV
+3291 
-3303 ASGASIV
+3303 
-3310 IDGRAANLS
+3310 
-3319 RGTAEQ
+3319 
-3325 AMKNV
+3325 
-3330 MSDAL
+3330 
-3335 YDQNAPTIT
+3335 
-3344 IYTAQGKLVYSY
+3344 
-3356 PK
+3356 

>member
-7 LGSEARGLGCRL
+7 PGSEARGLGCRL
-19 GRFGNRSLAI
+19 GRFANRSLAV
-29 VLSTLLVFQ
+29 VLSALLVFQ

-43 AQSVSASTTAPAAN
+43 AQSVSASTTAPVAN
-57 QPGVGAAP
+57 QPGVGTAP

-75 PNATGLSHNKYDNF
+75 PNASGLSHNKYDNF

-95 LILNNYKGEI
+95 LILNNYKGEV
-105 GNSNLGGV
+105 GTSNLGGL

-120 NNSAPASVILNEV
+120 NTSGPASVILNEV
-133 TSGNRSALNGPT
+133 TSGNRSGLNGPI

-186 DGKLNGFIVNGGDVT
+186 DGKLNGFTVNGGDVT

-211 GPGAVDLFDIVSRA
+211 ASGAVDLFDIVSRA

-233 GKDLRVTAGAS
+233 GKDLRVTAGR
-244 NFDYATGNS
+244 NQFDYATGNAT
-253 QALAP
+253 ALAAT
-258 ISGTPEYAIDGTALG
+258 SGTPEYAIDGTALG

-340 KVAVQADQGITLDTV
+340 KVAVQAGQGITLDTV
-355 AADGDILLSSGSG
+355 AADGDIVLSSGSG
-368 LLSVGAEVNSAA
+368 LLSVGGEVNSAA

-386 DAGIAAGSVIAGNAL
+386 AAGIAAGSITAGNAL
-401 TLSSTSGDIQ
+401 SLSATSGDIQ
-411 VAGAV
+411 VVGAV

-445 AGADIGISGDVL
+445 AGADIGVSGDIL

-467 SISAATVVS
+467 SISADTVVS
-476 GLDIAATNAAANG
+476 GLDIAATNAANG

-502 ASSGSV
+502 ASSGAV
-508 DVDALLSA
+508 DVEALLSA
-516 GDTSVTSAALTA
+516 GDTSVTSATLTA
-528 QSVIAHGAIAINAAT
+528 QSVIAHGAVAINAAT
-543 DISGQILS
+543 DVSGQILS
-551 GGNIDL
+551 AGNIDI
-557 TGSAIAADAIIAGID
+557 TGSAISADAIIAGID
-572 FAGTEAAG
+572 FAATEAAG

-594 ASGDIDTGTLL
+594 ASGDIDAGTLL
-605 AAGNISASAANLSAA
+605 AAGDLSASAANIGAA
-620 AITSHGAIAL
+620 TVTSHGAIRL
-630 SGNTDITGQLLGAGD
+630 SGNMDISGQLLAAGD
-645 VSISGGSIAAGTIV
+645 VSIGGGSIAAGTIV

-666 TAASPGGA
+666 TAASPSGA
-674 IAVGTAGDLMLD
+674 IAVGSAGDLTLD

-716 SGHGAVTINAD
+716 SGHGAVAINAD
-727 TSVTGQLL
+727 TSVTGQIL

-761 AQSTNG
+761 AQSANG

-773 TGDLTLKATATDIS
+773 AGDLTLKATDTDIN
-787 AGNLLAAGN
+787 AGNLLAAGS
-796 VDASAAGDVS
+796 VDAGAAGDVS

-811 HQDMTIAAGGTIDL
+811 HQDMTIVAGGTIDL

-834 ASLSAR
+834 VSLSAR

-854 ATAASADTLKLQQTG
+854 ATAASAGTLKLQQTG
-869 SMSLAATS
+869 GMNLAATS

-882 GDALLSS
+882 GNALLSS
-889 GALSASAGQNIA
+889 GALSASASQNIA
-901 YNKLQSLSSAALTA
+901 YNKLQSLASAALTA

-933 LTTTNIDLS
+933 LSTTNIDLS

-979 GTADL
+979 GTADI
-984 SGARVNAIT
+984 SGARVNAVT
-993 TAGGSGDIAIDATG
+993 SAGGSGDVAIKAAG

-1016 LAANDLTLTLP
+1016 LAAHDLTLTLP
-1027 SLINAGQLA
+1027 SLTNAGQLA
-1036 AGNDLTFNVSGNLT
+1036 AGHDLTFNISGDFT
-1050 NNATGLA
+1050 NSATGLT
-1057 YAGKD
+1057 YAGNNTN
-1062 ASLFVGGVLTNNQG
+1062 LFVGGVLTNNQG
-1076 AILANHDLQ
+1076 AI
-1085 IAGVAAGLR
+1085 IAGNDLTIAGATSAQRNAAV
-1094 NTEFTNIS
+1094 TNIS

-1108 NDMSILTSNLTNR
+1108 NDMSILTSNLTNQR
-1121 RVATP
+1121 AATP

-1144 NPVAA
+1144 NSVAA

-1167 AGVDPGLWQD
+1167 AGVDPALWQD
-1177 YQPLLWSK
+1177 YEPLLWSQ
-1185 ATLADGTTYRA
+1185 ATLADGTTYHA

-1222 ANGNPVADPNNPSRY
+1222 ANGNPVVDPNNPSRY

-1245 SGSDESTTYSW
+1245 SGSDESTTYTW
-1256 DWSSH
+1256 DWSSN

-1266 YEDRMVGTLSPEATI
+1266 YEDRLVGTLSPEATI
-1281 RACRNLSIDATNLT
+1281 RAGRNLSIDATNLT

-1301 EAGGDATLEGST
+1301 EAGGNATLKGST
-1313 LTNTGVTLFR
+1313 LNNTGVTLFR

-1339 ANGNANPS
+1339 GNGNANPS
-1347 KNIANGTTIV
+1347 KNIANGSTIV

-1375 LSVNFGS
+1375 LSVDFGS

-1394 GASLAAS
+1394 GASVAAT

-1409 ALDGLTAGGALFNVN
+1409 ALTGLTAGGALFNVN

-1434 GSLRAGLGNIAD
+1434 GSLLAGLGNIAD

-1454 LAAAAKPKSGGVG
+1454 LAKAAKPQSGGFG
-1467 GTIPGQIFLFE
+1467 GTIRGQIFLFE

-1488 FYGSGYFMN
+1488 FYGSGYFM
-1497 KIGYVPETTVPFLG
+1497 KEIGYVPETTVPFLG

-1534 STFIAGNDAIEQMK
+1534 STFIAGNDAIQQMK
-1548 TLLDNGADY
+1548 TLLDEGANY
-1557 ARDNGLVVGQGLTP
+1557 AKEHGLAIGQGLTP

-1599 YVAAADRQKLSGA
+1599 YVAAADRQKLTGA
-1612 GAVMAGGSV
+1612 GAAMAGGSV

-1628 DNSSLIASAGGLT
+1628 DNSGLIASAGGLT

-1655 RGDTTL
+1655 RGDTVL

-1682 NANAGVTAG
+1682 NTNAGVTAG
-1691 GNLLLAGGSGDL
+1691 GNLQLAGGSGDL
-1703 ALKGVKVNATRDASL
+1703 ALKGVKVNATGNAQL

-1730 DNAGQQNATGT
+1730 DNSGQQNATGS
-1741 QVASGK
+1741 QVTSGA
-1747 ALSIK
+1747 ALTIK
-1752 ATDNANVIG
+1752 ATDNVNVIG

-1784 DVARNNQSGYTK
+1784 DVARNNQSGYTR

-1815 KAGDD
+1815 KSGDD
-1820 ILLSGSSIKGGDNVA
+1820 ILLSGSFVKAGGNVA
-1835 LNAGDDINITAAQE
+1835 LSAGDDIDITAAQE
-1849 TSASSFGKK
+1849 QSASTFGKK
-1858 SASSITNVGSE
+1858 SASSITHVGSE

-1896 AADGKLSLKADG
+1896 AADGKLGLKADG

-1924 LSTKGGF
+1924 LSVKGGF
-1931 LGSSEKTTTHLE
+1931 LGKSEKTTTHLE

-1950 AITGGGGVDISSG
+1950 SISGGAGVDLQSG
-1963 KDTVISASKIEAGNE
+1963 KDMVISASKIEAGNE
-1978 AGADPADLNIS
+1978 TAAADLNI
-1989 AGGDLIIASGMD
+1989 ATGGDLVVASGKD
-2001 TSAKDDKSSRSGFL
+2001 TSAKDDKGSHSGFL

-2021 HKSYDETTVAS
+2021 YKSYDETTVAS
-2032 ELGASGNINLT
+2032 ELGASGNIKLD
-2043 AEGAAVISGSKA
+2043 AGKAAVIAGSKVDA
-2055 NADGSISVTG
+2055 EGSVNVAA

-2075 THELEEQRKKSGF
+2075 THELEEQHKKSGI
-2088 GVGGGGGF
+2088 GVGSGGGF
-2096 ISIYGSQQNK
+2096 LAIYGSHEKN
-2106 GAQASTLNVGSALSA
+2106 GAQSSTLNVGSALSA
-2121 GEDVNLKAR
+2121 GKDVNLTAR
-2130 TTDLNIMGSSV
+2130 ATDLNIMGSSV
-2141 DAENDI
+2141 EAENDI
-2147 NLSAKRDVNVTPGAE
+2147 SLSAKRDVNVTPGAE
-2162 SFSQSEQEK
+2162 SFSESKEDK
-2171 KSGFGISFGSSGGG
+2171 RSGFGLSFSAGNGG

-2193 TSKDSSAQQSD
+2193 KTKDSSAQQSD
-2204 TNAASMLSAGRDLNI
+2204 TNAVSMLSAGRDLNI

-2229 AGASAE
+2229 AQASAE
-2235 RDVNLFAGKDIN
+2235 RDVSLFAANDIN

-2258 EVHEKTFAGVTLS
+2258 EVHEKTFAGVTVS

-2314 NLQGVYDGLTSADP
+2314 GLKGVYDGLTSTDP
-2328 NVATGLSFNIGIN
+2328 KIGTGLSFNIGIN
-2341 AGVSHQESSSSSSSS
+2341 AGISHQESSSSSSSS
-2356 TPVVTAIGA
+2356 TPVVTGIRA
-2365 GRSITMEAENGSIT
+2365 GRAITMEAENGSIT

-2400 PLAGDIFLSAQ
+2400 PLAGDILLSAQ

-2427 SKNSSFSAGVGV
+2427 SKDSSFSAGVGV

-2445 KTGCSAD
+2445 KTGCTTS
-2452 VGASGSYGKGGS
+2452 VGVSGSYGKGGS
-2464 DTVGTSHTNSHVSG
+2464 DTVGISHTNTHVNG

-2493 ASVTGNSVT
+2493 ATVTGNSVT
-2502 ADVRNLMVES
+2502 ADVRNLTVES

-2519 HADQLSL
+2519 HATQLSL
-2526 SGQIGLGSTGVSGAT
+2526 SGQIGLGSTGISGVT
-2541 QKATGDAAVVAE
+2541 QKAKGDVAIVSE
-2553 QSGIHAAAGGLNL
+2553 QSGIHAGIGGLDL
-2566 TVEKQTTLVGGLI
+2566 TVDKKTTLVGGLI
-2579 TSQASAELNHFET
+2579 TSQASTELNHFET
-2592 GTLDVADVDTH
+2592 GTLDVTDIDTH
-2603 SSWKADT
+2603 SSWKAET

-2620 SFAKVND
+2620 SFAKVSD

-2642 IGITITDPEHQT
+2642 IGIEITDPEHQT

-2718 QVGMDYW
+2718 QAGMDYW
-2725 KEGGAGRAL
+2725 KEGGVGRAL

-2842 SKRTD
+2842 SKGTD

-2857 EAKDKQQQDAY
+2857 EAKDKLQQDAY
-2868 VACQPGGF
+2868 VACHPSGF

-2882 AVFANMV
+2882 AVVANMV

-2924 WKIMAPNGLDK
+2924 WKIMAPNGVDK

-2961 PSLIAKANNGDLLAL
+2961 PSLIAKANNGDPLAL

-2987 ASGVNV
+2987 VSGVNV

-3005 EVGECVGG
+3005 EIGECIGG

-3070 VYLTLRMEKGGHRQ
+3070 VYLTLRMEKGGHQQ
-3084 TITTTLTHPFFAIS
+3084 TITTTLTHPFFAIP
-3098 KQRLASNAAFSEGR
+3098 KQSFVSNAAFSEGR
-3112 DVMARF
+3112 DEMARL

-3131 GQQLFD
+3131 GQRLFD

-3194 IQQST
+3194 IQPST
-3199 KTRASEVFEAAQSEF
+3199 EARASDVFEAAQSQF

-3225 NGGSVFAASLKSVSQ
+3225 NGGSVIASSLKGVSQ

-3245 AYDSAN
+3245 AYDSAS

-3267 DFIINDQRFELAT
+3267 DFMINDQRFELAT
-3280 VSKNSTVTVQR
+3280 VSKNSVRTVQS
-3291 SILEKIDSKTRV
+3291 SILAKIDLDTRKV
-3303 ASGASIV
+3303 SGASIV

-3335 YDQNAPTIT
+3335 YDKNAPTVT

>member
-1 MREKTG
+1 M
-7 LGSEARGLGCRL
+7 SEERCKSTTATCGVAGANGRPGRRLARLARQ
-19 GRFGNRSLAI
+19 SLALL
-29 VLSTLLVFQ
+29 LSSLLVFQ

-43 AQSVSASTTAPAAN
+43 AQSVSASTTAAAAN

-340 KVAVQADQGITLDTV
+340 KVAVQADQGIALDTV
-355 AADGDILLSSGSG
+355 AADGDILLSSGNG
-368 LLSVGAEVNSAA
+368 LLSVGGEANSAA
-380 NVLMSS
+380 NLEMLSA
-386 DAGIAAGSVIAGNAL
+386 AGIAAGSVVAGNAL
-401 TLSSTSGDIQ
+401 ALSSTSGDIQ
-411 VAGAV
+411 VGGAA
-416 KGTGA
+416 KGGGA
-421 LSITATSGAISAASL
+421 LTITATSGSIAAASL
-436 VSSNNIALS
+436 VSGNDITLA
-445 AGADIGISGDVL
+445 AGADIGISGDML

-502 ASSGSV
+502 ASGGAV

-543 DISGQILS
+543 DVSGQILS
-551 GGNIDL
+551 AGNIDL

-761 AQSTNG
+761 AQSANG

-787 AGNLLAAGN
+787 AGNLLAAGS

-854 ATAASADTLKLQQTG
+854 ATAASAGTLKLQQTG
-869 SMSLAATS
+869 SMGLAATS

-1266 YEDRMVGTLSPEATI
+1266 YEDRLVGTLSPEATI
-1281 RACRNLSIDATNLT
+1281 RASRNLSIDATNLT

-1301 EAGGDATLEGST
+1301 EAGGDATLKGST

-1454 LAAAAKPKSGGVG
+1454 LAAATKPKSGGVG
-1467 GTIPGQIFLFE
+1467 GAIPGQIFLFE

-1557 ARDNGLVVGQGLTP
+1557 ARDNGLAVGQGLTP

-1730 DNAGQQNATGT
+1730 DNAGQQNATAT

-1815 KAGDD
+1815 KSGDD
-1820 ILLSGSSIKGGDNVA
+1820 ILLSGSSVKAGGNVA

-1849 TSASSFGKK
+1849 QSASTFGKK
-1858 SASSITNVGSE
+1858 SASSITHVGSE

-1931 LGSSEKTTTHLE
+1931 LGKSEKTTTHLE

-1950 AITGGGGVDISSG
+1950 AITGGGGVDIESG
-1963 KDTVISASKIEAGNE
+1963 KDTVISASKIEAGK
-1978 AGADPADLNIS
+1978 ADGTDPADLNIT
-1989 AGGDLIIASGMD
+1989 AKGDLIIASGMD
-2001 TSAKDDKSSRSGFL
+2001 TSAKDDKGSRSGFL

-2021 HKSYDETTVAS
+2021 HKSYDETTVGS
-2032 ELGASGNINLT
+2032 QLSASGDINLD
-2043 AEGAAVISGSKA
+2043 AGKAAVIAGSKVD
-2055 NADGSISVTG
+2055 ADGSINVAA
-2065 DSVSIIGAQE
+2065 DNVSIIGAQE
-2075 THELEEQRKKSGF
+2075 THELEEQRKKSGI
-2088 GVGGGGGF
+2088 GVGSGGGF

-2106 GAQASTLNVGSALSA
+2106 GAQASTLNVGSALSS
-2121 GEDVNLKAR
+2121 GEDVNLTAR
-2130 TTDLNIMGSSV
+2130 ATDLNIMGSSI
-2141 DAENDI
+2141 DAERDI
-2147 NLSAKRDVNVTPGAE
+2147 NLSAARDVNVTPGAE

-2185 FSVGIGAQ
+2185 FSVGIGSQ
-2193 TSKDSSAQQSD
+2193 TSKDSSAQRSD
-2204 TNAASMLSAGRDLNI
+2204 TNAASTLSAGRDLNI

-2229 AGASAE
+2229 AQASVE
-2235 RDVNLFAGKDIN
+2235 RDVNLFAANDIN
-2247 LLSANDVTNYQ
+2247 LLSAADKTNY
-2258 EVHEKTFAGVTLS
+2258 EEIHEKTFAGVTLS

-2280 QSIMNGAE
+2280 QSIMNSAE
-2288 RLSDPGGVNGLTNS
+2288 RLTSDTRVNAVTNTTIAALGFYQGYKGLKEAYQQLTDTS
-2302 AIAGLSF
+2302 PDAKGLSF
-2309 YQGIK
+2309 S
-2314 NLQGVYDGLTSADP
+2314 VS
-2328 NVATGLSFNIGIN
+2328 LS
-2341 AGVSHQESSSSSSSS
+2341 AGVNHQESNSSSSSS
-2356 TPVVTAIGA
+2356 TPVVTDIRA
-2365 GRSITMEAENGSIT
+2365 GRSITLEAQNGSIT

-2385 VAGYDKFGLPTISDD
+2385 AAGYDKFGLPTVSDD
-2400 PLAGDIFLSAQ
+2400 PLAGDIFLSAD

-2422 TSDTS
+2422 TSNTS
-2427 SKNSSFSAGVGV
+2427 SQNSSYSVGVGV
-2439 NFGCTT
+2439 GWKCGTKSGC
-2445 KTGCSAD
+2445 
-2452 VGASGSYGKGGS
+2452 GAPGVTVTGSYGKGN
-2464 DTVGTSHTNSHVSG
+2464 DGTTGLTHYNTHING

-2486 NDLALRG
+2486 NDLTLRG
-2493 ASVTGNSVT
+2493 ATVTGNFVT
-2502 ADVRNLMVES
+2502 AAVRNLTVES
-2512 LVDTTKA
+2512 LVDTATA
-2519 HADQLSL
+2519 EARQLNL
-2526 SGQIGLGSTGVSGAT
+2526 SGSIGTDGFSASGAT
-2541 QKATGDAAVVAE
+2541 QKATGDAAIVAE
-2553 QSGIHAAAGGLNL
+2553 QSGIHAGTGGLDL
-2566 TVEKQTTLVGGLI
+2566 TVDKKTTLVGGLL
-2579 TSQASAELNHFET
+2579 TSEAAANQNHFET
-2592 GTLDVADVDTH
+2592 GTLEVTDVDTH
-2603 SSWKADT
+2603 SRWKADT
-2610 YGGSIGAGGL
+2610 YGGSIGSGGL
-2620 SFAKVND
+2620 SLASVKD
-2627 GESASGKAYSAIGGN
+2627 GESATGKAYSAIGGN
-2642 IGITITDPEHQT
+2642 IGITITDPEHQM

-2660 RRDTDNTN
+2660 RRDTDSTN

-2697 MAGLVGDIGSEL
+2697 MATLVGDIANEL
-2709 YKQAALNQD
+2709 MLKATTKEEQD
-2718 QVGMDYW
+2718 FW
-2725 KEGGAGRAL
+2725 KPGGVGRAV

-2749 EGAIKAALG
+2749 EGALKAALG
-2758 GAATTLMAPAI
+2758 GATSTLLSPAI

-2789 ALAKLIGATLAAGVG
+2789 ALAKLIGASLMAGITGAIG
-2804 GAVGGAEGAGYG
+2804 GADG
-2816 AANYQYNYLDH
+2816 AAYGVAEYQYNYLTHERLAKAIEIAKALAACNGVFSNCAEYESLKSQVDAFVQESATNTKNLIAECSKGATPTCLSMMTDLREFNATVDAELDWMQNNPRGPSAGTAPTPTMVRYYEAVDGGLRVDH
-2827 ADNDALNAAKAACDA
+2827 AVEEQFTAVLAGNLTPQQARQNIIKSVAQSTRNLGKLQAVIDGTGLVGAGVMIVLSDGALLPILAGGLGTVSSASHLYGDIEQSVTGVITDPGLVQLLRAGGLSGGDALTIQSAIDVGAIVAGFGAGGKAIFELKYPDRLTTAERNSVDQILADSATQSGRTRVITA
-2842 SKRTD
+2842 SD
-2847 TKACGEQTRL
+2847 GTKVTVPEGYKPLSTSVTG
-2857 EAKDKQQQDAY
+2857 KDVSGLPSGFVYVQDAQGTIVIASLNGNIY
-2868 VACQPGGF
+2868 TDVAEAQ
-2876 QAAGCD
+2876 
-2882 AVFANMV
+2882 
-2889 AALSS
+2889 
-2894 YSGTASWLLPED
+2894 
-2906 QYQAA
+2906 QAA
-2911 LKELQDNG
+2911 LG
-2919 GLEQI
+2919 AI
-2924 WKIMAPNGLDK
+2924 NGLSFRVD
-2935 LSEQEKRDGSKL
+2935 LSGHL
-2947 IYLLIRD
+2947 IGPD
-2954 PSGFTAI
+2954 GFTKKGLYGTHNLDNALAELNAKAI
-2961 PSLIAKANNGDLLAL
+2961 PYTISSTNTAGISEIEYKITNPTSLKTSTFTKTVYDPAVLAD
-2976 LQVLTLFAKFK
+2976 QTM
-2987 ASGVNV
+2987 V
-2993 DGLPTNADNEAD
+2993 DYAQQAGQQTWLEHLKDPNLRF
-3005 EVGECVGG
+3005 
-3013 SCSACS
+3013 
-3019 FDGSTLVKTDQGF
+3019 FDGSINGVKFRSYVNYD
-3032 TAIRNIQPGSTQ
+3032 AN
-3044 VWSRDELGH
+3044 
-3053 EGFKPV
+3053 
-3059 LAQFGNRHSKT
+3059 GNAYIGN
-3070 VYLTLRMEKGGHRQ
+3070 V
-3084 TITTTLTHPFFAIS
+3084 HPI
-3098 KQRLASNAAFSEGR
+3098 K
-3112 DVMARF
+3112 
-3118 VNGSWVTARDLKI
+3118 
-3131 GQQLFD
+3131 
-3137 ADGGWS
+3137 
-3143 EVVGVRTENKQLDA
+3143 
-3157 YNLTI
+3157 
-3162 ADFHT
+3162 
-3167 YFVKQADNDN
+3167 
-3177 AQPVWVHNA
+3177 
-3186 CGPDINKF
+3186 
-3194 IQQST
+3194 
-3199 KTRASEVFEAAQSEF
+3199 
-3214 DVLAKGESVGT
+3214 
-3225 NGGSVFAASLKSVSQ
+3225 
-3240 EEIQF
+3240 
-3245 AYDSAN
+3245 
-3251 SGNKVVILGG
+3251 
-3261 SKNGGL
+3261 
-3267 DFIINDQRFELAT
+3267 
-3280 VSKNSTVTVQR
+3280 
-3291 SILEKIDSKTRV
+3291 
-3303 ASGASIV
+3303 
-3310 IDGRAANLS
+3310 
-3319 RGTAEQ
+3319 
-3325 AMKNV
+3325 
-3330 MSDAL
+3330 
-3335 YDQNAPTIT
+3335 
-3344 IYTAQGKLVYSY
+3344 
-3356 PK
+3356 